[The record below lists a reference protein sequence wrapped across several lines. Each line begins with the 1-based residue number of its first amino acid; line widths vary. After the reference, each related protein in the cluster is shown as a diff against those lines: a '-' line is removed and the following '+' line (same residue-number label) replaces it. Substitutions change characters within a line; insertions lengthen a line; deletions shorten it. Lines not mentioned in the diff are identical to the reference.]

1 MSTIEEL
8 EAKVKSLNPQELAE
22 FREWFQRFEDEVW
35 DRKIR
40 EDQANGKIDETQVI
54 NGTRQNSCDLISKTK
69 G

>member
-22 FREWFQRFEDEVW
+22 FREWFQRYEDEVW

-40 EDQANGKIDETQVI
+40 DHQAKGKFDA
-54 NGTRQNSCDLISKTK
+54 LIAAAREEAAQGKALEL
-69 G
+69 